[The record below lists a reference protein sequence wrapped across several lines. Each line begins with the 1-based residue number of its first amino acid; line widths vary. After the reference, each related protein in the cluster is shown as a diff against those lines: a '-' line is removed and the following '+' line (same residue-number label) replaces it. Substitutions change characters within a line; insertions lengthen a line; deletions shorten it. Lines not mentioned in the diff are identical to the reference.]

1 MDVDAACVSVA
12 DTPVQAPSTPP
23 SGPEVARLERTRA
36 MCVLLGLSN
45 TAEKDLKPGSLAA
58 ARASIRTGEVFLES
72 AYADGIHSYV
82 QTARFNRIAVNL

>member
-1 MDVDAACVSVA
+1 MDAEAFCVLMT

-23 SGPEVARLERTRA
+23 SAPDVPPLERARA

-45 TAEKDLKPGSLAA
+45 TAEKDLIPGSLAA

-72 AYADGIHSYV
+72 AYADGIDSYV
-82 QTARFNRIAVNL
+82 QTA

>member
-1 MDVDAACVSVA
+1 
-12 DTPVQAPSTPP
+12 
-23 SGPEVARLERTRA
+23 

-82 QTARFNRIAVNL
+82 QTA

>member
-82 QTARFNRIAVNL
+82 QTA